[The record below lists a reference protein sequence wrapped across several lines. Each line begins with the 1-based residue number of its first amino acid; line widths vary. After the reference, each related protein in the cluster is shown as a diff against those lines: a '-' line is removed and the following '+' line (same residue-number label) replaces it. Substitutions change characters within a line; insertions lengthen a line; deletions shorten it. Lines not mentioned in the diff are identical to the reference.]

1 MRSPYERTTPG
12 GKFTMATQIAIEI
25 GTRLE
30 MKMEMRS
37 FGVFKT
43 DL

>member
-1 MRSPYERTTPG
+1 
-12 GKFTMATQIAIEI
+12 MATQIAIEI